1 MLYKVWARCCT
12 RKKYIEDAKID
23 DLNDAFERIFDDAIN
38 SNLID
43 IFTSDDEIDIEKE
56 EEAFNK
62 ISEYF
67 EKNKMI
73 NCGDWM
79 IVETDDKWGINIPNM
94 CGYDS
99 NIIF

>member
-1 MLYKVWARCCT
+1 MLYKVWAACCT

-79 IVETDDKWGINIPNM
+79 IVETDDKLGINIPNM